1 MKTLQPWYYDDAEKN
16 RQRLEKDWLVVI
28 GIPFAL
34 WHLGSHVE
42 SDTDEARPG
51 DME

>member
-1 MKTLQPWYYDDAEKN
+1 MAHLLVFLFHFAVW
-16 RQRLEKDWLVVI
+16 WLAISVLIVI

-34 WHLGSHVE
+34 WRLGSHVE
-42 SDTDEARPG
+42 SDKDEARPG